1 MILIPLLRSSP
12 LLDPVAAISLCHR
25 RVRFF
30 EGELWTL
37 HRVHLGGKWR
47 VTPIFAK
54 VHHYKNWQ
62 EPIILLKVLL
72 GGLWWCFRGYNFAK
86 TLKNGSKYAVLR
98 FVSFVCVFLLKTINQ
113 ISGTNTKKRKCISY
127 PKKTK
132 RVSSPSNN
140 EATFMASTSS
150 FCPFDFV
157 GSFSG
162 SPCSMESWEW
172 SHRWERQRRASWLL
186 WHQRSQRS
194 PKRSCNQ
201 TKFKLL
207 DSNAVENIF

>member
-1 MILIPLLRSSP
+1 MRPCRQFLRR
-12 LLDPVAAISLCHR
+12 A
-25 RVRFF
+25 
-30 EGELWTL
+30 
-37 HRVHLGGKWR
+37 
-47 VTPIFAK
+47 
-54 VHHYKNWQ
+54 
-62 EPIILLKVLL
+62 
-72 GGLWWCFRGYNFAK
+72 
-86 TLKNGSKYAVLR
+86 
-98 FVSFVCVFLLKTINQ
+98 FLLILSSNHCQSSSFLSSRLLENWHQKVC
-113 ISGTNTKKRKCISY
+113 KRKQYQKEKCISY

-140 EATFMASTSS
+140 EATIMASTSS

-207 DSNAVENIF
+207 DSNAVENIFLD